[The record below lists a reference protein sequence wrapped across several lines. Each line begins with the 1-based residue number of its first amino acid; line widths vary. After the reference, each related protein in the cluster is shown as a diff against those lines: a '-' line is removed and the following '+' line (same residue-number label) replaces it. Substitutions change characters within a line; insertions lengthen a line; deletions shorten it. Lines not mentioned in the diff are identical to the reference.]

1 MSKLIKLFFISILI
15 ISLTACD
22 FISGLGN
29 ENSDNT
35 RNENNNIVTQLTFAV
50 APNVAWIPWYLADE
64 ENLFNQ
70 YSKNIQIK
78 FKSDNYQKTIDDFLN
93 GDVHAIAISNIDA
106 IAQIVRRDIE
116 VDVILISNGN
126 NGNEAILLP
135 QDVDASINNLRGKAF
150 ALTKFSTRHYLFDRY
165 LIRNQIAF
173 DEIIIANTA
182 ETDIVDAFKNNQG
195 VVGVVAQNPSLYHLT
210 HTAEAKIIF
219 DSRQISNEIFD
230 LIIMRRETLLDHPE
244 FAQALLSGWFSITQ
258 KLQGNKKGSTL
269 SRLASLI
276 NLTPQQYAEQLKT
289 TPLNDIPA
297 KALAKIRSRS
307 IRKTMRHIQYFI
319 QRHELASD
327 ESFTDWVSYP
337 GRNPAILHFNGQP
350 LQEFIAPTIKK

>member
-1 MSKLIKLFFISILI
+1 MSKLNKLLFISILI
-15 ISLTACD
+15 ISLTSCD
-22 FISGLGN
+22 FISGL
-29 ENSDNT
+29 SNT
-35 RNENNNIVTQLTFAV
+35 GSNNENNNVVTELTFAV
-50 APNVAWIPWYLADE
+50 APQIAWMPWYLANE

-70 YSKNIQIK
+70 YSRNIQVK
-78 FKSDNYQKTIDDFLN
+78 FETDNYQKIIERFLN
-93 GDVHAIAISNIDA
+93 EEVHAITISNIDA
-106 IAQIVRRDIE
+106 VAQIVRRDIE

-135 QDVDASINNLRGKAF
+135 QDVDASVNNLRNKSF

-165 LIRNQIAF
+165 LIRNQIPF
-173 DEIIIANTA
+173 DEITIANTA
-182 ETDIVDAFKNNQG
+182 ETDIPDEFRNNQEI
-195 VVGVVAQNPSLYHLT
+195 VGVVAQNPNLYSLT
-210 HTAEAKIIF
+210 HTASAKIIF

-230 LIIMRRETLLDHPE
+230 LVIMRRETLLDHPE
-244 FAQALLSGWFSITQ
+244 FAQALLSGWFAITQ
-258 KLQGNKKGSTL
+258 KLQGNKKGPTL
-269 SRLASLI
+269 SGLASII
-276 NLTPQQYAEQLKT
+276 NLTPEQYAEQLTT
-289 TPLNDIPA
+289 TPLNDTPA

-350 LQEFIAPTIKK
+350 LQKFIAPPIKK

>member
-1 MSKLIKLFFISILI
+1 MFKLNKLLFISII

-22 FISGLGN
+22 FIPGLSS
-29 ENSDNT
+29 ENGERS
-35 RNENNNIVTQLTFAV
+35 ENNNIVTQLTFAA
-50 APNVAWIPWYLADE
+50 APQIAWMPWHLADE

-70 YSKNIQIK
+70 YSDKIQIK
-78 FKSDNYQKTIDDFLN
+78 FKSDNYQKIIDDFLN
-93 GDVHAIAISNIDA
+93 EEVHAITISNIDA

-135 QDVDASINNLRGKAF
+135 QDIDASINNLRGKAF

-165 LIRNQIAF
+165 LIRNQIPF
-173 DEIIIANTA
+173 DEIMIANTV
-182 ETDIVDAFKNNQG
+182 ETDIPDAFKNNQG
-195 VVGVVAQNPSLYHLT
+195 VVGVVAQNPNLYYLT
-210 HTAEAKIIF
+210 HTTEAKIVF

-230 LIIMRRETLLDHPE
+230 LIIMRRETLLDYPE
-244 FAQALLSGWFSITQ
+244 FAQALLSGWFAITQ
-258 KLQGNKKGSTL
+258 KLQGNKKGPTL
-269 SRLASLI
+269 SSLASSI
-276 NLTPQQYAEQLKT
+276 NITSQQYAEQLKT
-289 TPLNDIPA
+289 TPLNDTPA
-297 KALAKIRSRS
+297 KALAKIRNRN

-350 LQEFIAPTIKK
+350 LQEFIASSIKK

>member
-1 MSKLIKLFFISILI
+1 MSKLNKLLFISILI
-15 ISLTACD
+15 ISLTSCD
-22 FISGLGN
+22 FISGLSSTSSN
-29 ENSDNT
+29 
-35 RNENNNIVTQLTFAV
+35 NENNNVVTELTFAV
-50 APNVAWIPWYLADE
+50 APQIAWMPWYLANE

-70 YSKNIQIK
+70 YSRNIQVK
-78 FKSDNYQKTIDDFLN
+78 FETDNYQKIIERFLN
-93 GDVHAIAISNIDA
+93 EEVHAITISNIDA
-106 IAQIVRRDIE
+106 VAQIVRRDIE

-135 QDVDASINNLRGKAF
+135 QDVDASVNNLRNKSF

-173 DEIIIANTA
+173 DEITIANTA
-182 ETDIVDAFKNNQG
+182 EADIPDAFRNNQG
-195 VVGVVAQNPSLYHLT
+195 IVGVVAQNPNLHSLT
-210 HTAEAKIIF
+210 HTASAKIIF

-230 LIIMRRETLLDHPE
+230 LVIMRRETLLDHPE

-258 KLQGNKKGSTL
+258 KLQGNKKGPTL
-269 SRLASLI
+269 SGLASII
-276 NLTPQQYAEQLKT
+276 NLTQEQYAEQLTT
-289 TPLNDIPA
+289 TPLNDTPA

-350 LQEFIAPTIKK
+350 LQKFIAPPIKK

>member
-1 MSKLIKLFFISILI
+1 MSKLNKLLFISILI
-15 ISLTACD
+15 ISLTSCD
-22 FISGLGN
+22 FISGLSSTSSN
-29 ENSDNT
+29 
-35 RNENNNIVTQLTFAV
+35 NENNNVVTELTFAV
-50 APNVAWIPWYLADE
+50 APQIAWMPWYLANE

-70 YSKNIQIK
+70 YSRNIQVK
-78 FKSDNYQKTIDDFLN
+78 FETDNYQKIIERFLN
-93 GDVHAIAISNIDA
+93 EEVHAITISNIDA
-106 IAQIVRRDIE
+106 VAQIVRRDIE

-135 QDVDASINNLRGKAF
+135 QDVDASVNNLRNKSF

-173 DEIIIANTA
+173 DEITIANTA
-182 ETDIVDAFKNNQG
+182 EADIPDAFRNNQG
-195 VVGVVAQNPSLYHLT
+195 IVGVVAQNPNLHSLT
-210 HTAEAKIIF
+210 HTSSAKIIF

-230 LIIMRRETLLDHPE
+230 LVIMRRETLLDHPE

-258 KLQGNKKGSTL
+258 KLQGNKKGPTL
-269 SRLASLI
+269 SGLASII
-276 NLTPQQYAEQLKT
+276 NLTQEQYAEQLTT
-289 TPLNDIPA
+289 TPLNDTPA

-350 LQEFIAPTIKK
+350 LQKFIAPPIKK